1 MLYTVCCLKQTLL
14 MLMILR
20 HVCLSVPPAYLCN
33 VLAALGQSPIKQL
46 TQLESLIKA
55 TRDE

>member
-1 MLYTVCCLKQTLL
+1 